1 MTEQQETATE
11 TTEIV
16 KFDYQGR
23 ALVKSRTD
31 MKAMLRYFER
41 KLVEALPPG
50 AGLTIGALIESAIF
64 AATQNSKILQCTQ
77 ESVLQSIVKAARLAL
92 DCGGTLGSAYLVP
105 FKETCQLI
113 IGYRGFLDLAR
124 RAAKTADIDCQLV
137 YEGDEISIV
146 QGTTREL
153 VHKPSLTAERTKD
166 KIMAAY
172 MVTTYADAAGTQ
184 KFELMTRKEIDR
196 IRNRSRAANKG
207 PWVTDFGEMARKTV
221 LRRGIKYVP
230 ISVAEAGRVLAEA
243 IEHDNRTFGLV
254 DGGEPEDSPEQLTA
268 NVARQLGRERDD
280 TIDIEPVAGH
290 SEPLEEPETLA
301 QPPGL
306 SIGRAGQ
313 VELSFNAVMRDAG
326 YRSQAEKAWPRFV
339 RLEAGKDVREVSDAE
354 WDKLDA
360 IIRSNLKPEAYID
373 HPASET
379 AGEESPS
386 E

>member
-1 MTEQQETATE
+1 MSEQQETAAE

-16 KFDYQGR
+16 KFDYEGR

-31 MKAMLRYFER
+31 MKAMLRHFER

-50 AGLTIGALIESAIF
+50 AALTIGALIESAIF
-64 AATQNSKILQCTQ
+64 AATQNPKILQCTQ

-105 FKETCQLI
+105 FKEVCQLI

-166 KIMAAY
+166 KIIAAY

-184 KFELMTRKEIDR
+184 KFEMMTRPEING
-196 IRNRSRAANKG
+196 IRNRSKAAQKG

-230 ISVAEAGRVLAEA
+230 ISVVEAGRVLAEA

-268 NVARQLGRERDD
+268 SIARQLGREPDEP
-280 TIDIEPVAGH
+280 IDVEALAGH
-290 SEPLEEPETLA
+290 SESVDKPPV
-301 QPPGL
+301 QPPGYKP
-306 SIGRAGQ
+306 SKAEQ
-313 VELSFNAVMRDAG
+313 AEMSFIAVMRDAG
-326 YRSQAEKAWPRFV
+326 HGLQAETAWPRFV
-339 RLEAGKDVREVSDAE
+339 RLEAGKDVGEVTDAE

-360 IIRSNLKPEAYID
+360 MIRGGFKIESYID
-373 HPASET
+373 REEPA
-379 AGEESPS
+379 
-386 E
+386 